1 MQARDSERRLPDK
14 SAGHTQHDEGNSN
27 HAQRRHLR
35 PGRDR
40 GHGAGEFQGSVRD
53 REQRASPRDGD
64 RFQWSAVDE
73 RQEIAEGSWDP

>member
-1 MQARDSERRLPDK
+1 MQARNAGLSDK
-14 SAGHTQHDEGNSN
+14 SAGHAERYDEGNGN
-27 HAQRRHLR
+27 HAQRRHFR

-64 RFQWSAVDE
+64 RLQWPAVDE
-73 RQEIAEGSWDP
+73 RQEIAEGSRDS